1 MARSCG
7 IRLGAKHFEIV
18 VLDGSVKRPK
28 VTLQLEGEI
37 PPSADPVAGA
47 VRALREVAK
56 KYKLPKEN
64 VGLAIDGG
72 LAAYRTITL
81 PFDDKSKTEQVIK
94 FEVEGDLPQWEVD
107 DVVVDFHTINSTG
120 VESQLLVTAVPKED
134 LREHISILEQAGIE
148 PLEAELEGTALV
160 NAAHSAGLLSVDSA
174 QLLVHVGDRST
185 SVVVVDGG
193 KVRSM
198 RAIQIGA
205 LSRPAKA
212 DEEEGE
218 AAETS
223 EVPEE
228 DQELL
233 VIEDDESAE
242 AEGELPEL
250 PPLSEA
256 DAEWLDGARQ
266 RLRREIGRTLAGL
279 QTAHEIE
286 AVYICGEE
294 IPGLVGSSVIDV
306 PIERLELYPS
316 PEEAEGG
323 EGLPVLAFGVAL
335 RQMGGGLMRPSLR
348 REELRYT
355 GKLERLEL
363 PLAVLSLLIVTF
375 LGMKLIVAHKM
386 VSFNEAGILRQWL
399 VYSNAY
405 MLERNFPEAP
415 ESIRKY
421 AKDAEDGRDTERT
434 RYEQLDQ
441 VRLRL
446 RREIDALKKQLGQD
460 ADITK
465 PQSALEAGTHVVG
478 VLKGL
483 GERVGRFAIRK
494 ISSTYQPGTARRED
508 RVEVKMDLTFF
519 GSDDVEGTANYL
531 AFKNELGRQGWCVEV
546 VDKPTDVLENG
557 QGIFVDSFTCY
568 VDTTKIASPE

>member
-81 PFDDKSKTEQVIK
+81 PFDDKAKTEQVIK

-120 VESQLLVTAVPKED
+120 VESQLLVTAVPKAD

-148 PLEAELEGTALV
+148 PLEAELEGTALI

-205 LSRPAKA
+205 LSRETQHV
-212 DEEEGE
+212 EEESEPTEAGE
-218 AAETS
+218 L
-223 EVPEE
+223 PEE

-233 VIEDDESAE
+233 VIEDDESGE
-242 AEGELPEL
+242 AEELPEL

-294 IPGLVGSSVIDV
+294 IPGLVGSSVLDI

-335 RQMGGGLMRPSLR
+335 RQMGGGLLHPSLR

-386 VSFNEAGILRQWL
+386 IGFNEAGIIKQWL
-399 VYSNAY
+399 RYSNVY

-415 ESIRKY
+415 EAIRKY
-421 AKDAEDGRDTERT
+421 AKDAEDGLDPDRT

-441 VRLRL
+441 IRLRL

-465 PQSALEAGTHVVG
+465 PQSALEAATHVVG
-478 VLKGL
+478 VLEGL

-494 ISSTYQPGTARRED
+494 ISSSYQPATARRED

-519 GSDDVEGTANYL
+519 GTDDVEGTANYL
-531 AFKNELGRQGWCVEV
+531 AFKNELGRQEWIVEV
-546 VDKPTDVLENG
+546 TDKPTDVLENRA
-557 QGIFVDSFTCY
+557 GIFVDSFTCY
-568 VDTTKIASPE
+568 VDTAKIARAE